1 MINIAIVVQGL
12 GGGGSEQVATIL
24 ANAFINSGNYVT
36 VICVHSDAS
45 GYTLDSRARV
55 AFALSNKH
63 SIAGLI
69 ERNKKVR
76 QVLEGLRPD
85 VVLSFVT
92 DETIFAGCLGMPIV
106 QSLRNDPENYGRAW
120 YYRFLRDYSFGKADR
135 IVFQTGKARDFFP
148 ASYRAKGVVLP
159 NPLKVESLP
168 KWDDR
173 TKSRQFVAVGRL
185 NAQKNYPMLIEAF
198 ARFCANRDAYTL
210 AIYGEGELHESLD
223 TLIAELGM
231 EGKIF
236 LKGHSDEVH
245 RQMAESF
252 CFVMSSDYE
261 GVSNSMLEA
270 LCMGMPCIV
279 TDYPSGGAR
288 EYITD
293 GKSGILVKVGD
304 FVAMADAMERVA
316 DNREFARSLGES
328 ALQIRERVDGR
339 IVTKQWE
346 RMLEEVASS
355 DRR

>member
-1 MINIAIVVQGL
+1 MIDVAIVVQGL
-12 GGGGSEQVATIL
+12 GGGGSERVATIL
-24 ANAFINSGNYVT
+24 SNAFINSGNNVT
-36 VICVHSDAS
+36 VVCVYSGAS
-45 GYTLDSRARV
+45 GYLLDSRVRV
-55 AFALSNKH
+55 VFALSNKH

-69 ERNKKVR
+69 ERNMKVR
-76 QVLEGLRPD
+76 QVLESLHPD

-92 DETIFAGCLGMPIV
+92 DETIFAGRLGIPIV
-106 QSLRNDPENYGRAW
+106 QSLRNDPEKYECAW

-135 IVFQTGKARDFFP
+135 IVFQTRQARDFFP

-168 KWDDR
+168 KWDNR

-185 NAQKNYPMLIEAF
+185 NAQKNYPMLFKAF
-198 ARFCANRDAYTL
+198 AQFCSNRDGYTL
-210 AIYGEGELHESLD
+210 AVYGEGELHKSLD
-223 TLIAELGM
+223 ALIAELDM
-231 EGKIF
+231 KGKIL

-245 RQMAESF
+245 RHIAESF

-304 FVAMADAMERVA
+304 FVAMADAMGRVA
-316 DNREFARSLGES
+316 DNRDFARSLGES
-328 ALQIRERVDGR
+328 ALQVRERVDDR
-339 IVTKQWE
+339 IVTKEWE